1 VIYKIYGKMVNNT
14 FPNQQTMKP
23 LIAVCGSDGDDEKLN
38 EKTLKLAE
46 EVGAEIAKRGCILI
60 CGGRSG
66 VMEAACKGAKREGG
80 TTVGILPFSKSEANP
95 YIDIAIESGL
105 GHFRNYVIVSSADA
119 VIGICG
125 RWGTLN
131 EISTAIILGKP
142 TILIEGSGGVVDD
155 IVHNKL
161 LKGVEGNYHVA
172 QNAKDAVD
180 VAFRFIK
187 DSRGFRD

>member
-1 VIYKIYGKMVNNT
+1 MIYKIYGKMVNNT

>member
-38 EKTLKLAE
+38 EKILKLAE

-80 TTVGILPFSKSEANP
+80 ITVGILPFSKSEANP

-187 DSRGFRD
+187 DSRGFRE

>member
-38 EKTLKLAE
+38 EKILKLAE

>member
-1 VIYKIYGKMVNNT
+1 MIYKIYGKMVNNT

-38 EKTLKLAE
+38 EKILKLAE

>member
-1 VIYKIYGKMVNNT
+1 
-14 FPNQQTMKP
+14 MKP

-38 EKTLKLAE
+38 EKILKLAE

>member
-1 VIYKIYGKMVNNT
+1 MIYKIYGKMVNNT

-38 EKTLKLAE
+38 EKILKLAE

-80 TTVGILPFSKSEANP
+80 ITVGILPFSKSEANP

-187 DSRGFRD
+187 DSRGFRE

>member
-1 VIYKIYGKMVNNT
+1 MIYKIYGKMVNNT

-38 EKTLKLAE
+38 EKALKLAE

-80 TTVGILPFSKSEANP
+80 ITVGILPFSKSEANP

-142 TILIEGSGGVVDD
+142 TILIKGSGGVVDD

-161 LKGVEGNYHVA
+161 LKGVEGDYHVA
-172 QNAKDAVD
+172 ENAKDAVD

-187 DSRGFRD
+187 DSRGFRE